1 MERGEGICDSEFI
14 SCPPTGIPMTFDWGK
29 IGAFGIDTQP
39 LSIYWTKRCFTVLQ
53 ITSTRQVASSKFNFE
68 VSPRSTMAK

>member
-29 IGAFGIDTQP
+29 IGAFGVDTQP
-39 LSIYWTKRCFTVLQ
+39 LSIYWAKRCFTVLQ
-53 ITSTRQVASSKFNFE
+53 ITFYKASRIFKIQF
-68 VSPRSTMAK
+68 